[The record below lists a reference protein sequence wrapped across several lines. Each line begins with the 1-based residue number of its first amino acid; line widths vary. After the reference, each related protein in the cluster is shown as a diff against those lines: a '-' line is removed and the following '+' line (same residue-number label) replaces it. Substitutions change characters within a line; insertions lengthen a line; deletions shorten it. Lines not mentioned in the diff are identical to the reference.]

1 MNIPFLSLH
10 DVTAKYKDE
19 IHEAVKRVVDSGWY
33 LQGKEN
39 EQFEKHYAEYIG
51 TKHCIGCAN
60 GLDALIWI
68 FRAYIELGVM
78 QPGDEVIVPANTY
91 IATILAITENGLIPV
106 LVEPRQDTLQI
117 DDSLIEERITERTK
131 AICIV
136 HLYGRLA
143 YTEKIGELCAK
154 YGLKLIEDNAQAH
167 GCSYRAPQS
176 PEGEVVATTM
186 QERTGVNMADPAYYP
201 TLKKR
206 AAEMRANPTEAEN
219 ILWNALSEQKLGYKI
234 RRQHIVSQ
242 YILDFAYHDCRLA
255 IELDGGYHNTEDQQ
269 YDDAVRTKN
278 LEALG
283 WHVLR
288 FTNDEVYNNLDEVL
302 AKIKSAIESATAT
315 SPTDAS
321 PLGECGA
328 GRLAKRTGSLGDAAG
343 HSFYPGKNL
352 GALGDGGAVTTD
364 DDELA
369 AAIRALANYGSQK
382 KYVFKYTGRN
392 SRLDE
397 IQAAVLDV
405 KLRHL
410 DEDLKAR
417 QEIADYYY
425 DHIDNPLIELP
436 VRLPHENNVYHLFPI
451 LVKNLPHNP
460 LEGKSSCQEYLG
472 DSTCMGDFLQVH
484 TATSPSGDC
493 GAGLCGADSL
503 RDKLQKYLEDNGV
516 GTVIHYPIP
525 PHLQECYQNSPFR
538 GLGGLPITELLADC
552 ELSLP
557 ISPTMT
563 MEEAAEV
570 VRLVNEFKE

>member
-19 IHEAVKRVVDSGWY
+19 IHEAVLRVVDSGWY

-68 FRAYIELGVM
+68 LRAYIELGVM

-91 IATILAITENGLIPV
+91 IATILAITENGLVPV
-106 LVEPRQDTLQI
+106 LVEPRKDTLQI

-143 YTEKIGELCAK
+143 CTQHILDLCKK

-167 GCSYRAPQS
+167 GCSMPITS
-176 PEGEVVATTM
+176 
-186 QERTGVNMADPAYYP
+186 
-201 TLKKR
+201 
-206 AAEMRANPTEAEN
+206 
-219 ILWNALSEQKLGYKI
+219 
-234 RRQHIVSQ
+234 
-242 YILDFAYHDCRLA
+242 
-255 IELDGGYHNTEDQQ
+255 
-269 YDDAVRTKN
+269 N
-278 LEALG
+278 L
-283 WHVLR
+283 
-288 FTNDEVYNNLDEVL
+288 
-302 AKIKSAIESATAT
+302 
-315 SPTDAS
+315 S
-321 PLGECGA
+321 PLTY
-328 GRLAKRTGSLGDAAG
+328 RRTGSIGSAAG

-417 QEIADYYY
+417 QAIADYYY

-436 VRLPHENNVYHLFPI
+436 VRLPHANNVYHLFPI
-451 LVKNLPHNP
+451 LVKGER
-460 LEGKSSCQEYLG
+460 LEARGER
-472 DSTCMGDFLQVH
+472 
-484 TATSPSGDC
+484 
-493 GAGLCGADSL
+493 
-503 RDKLQKYLEDNGV
+503 RDKLQTFLAENGV

-525 PHLQECYQNSPFR
+525 PHLQECYKNHPSLQGR
-538 GLGGLPITELLADC
+538 AGDRLITEMLADC

-570 VRLVNEFKE
+570 VRLINNWRR